1 MFTSS
6 YDNYIYN
13 HNDPVFHYHI
23 ERGLSEPYP
32 KDFSIVKKYQ
42 SMFPHKNRDYVDV
55 GGHIGTTVIPFLK
68 IFRSCVAFEP
78 TQENYNFLVEN
89 VKANHL
95 ESRCILRKLG
105 CSDKVRSGNTRMH
118 SGGNSGCF
126 YFEESSNNQNEHY
139 VETVCMDDDPDI
151 QMLDI
156 DFIKIDTEGHELF
169 VLRGAE
175 QTLLRCKP
183 LIQFETN
190 GMSDSLFGISKQ
202 EIFNYLYSLGAREF
216 DTSDG
221 ANTYF
226 YFPNISL
233 TIQPRTVFSFWT
245 GTNPI
250 TDIRRRALATIPNVK
265 LITPENLNDFILQ
278 SEPLHPAFQY
288 LSETHKAD
296 YLRTYFMNFYGGGY
310 ADIKIQKGSWDLCF
324 SKMSS
329 GRFYACGYKEAK
341 PNDVAHPDYVQHWDK
356 LIGNC
361 SYIVNPYTDFTKEW
375 YGQMIQFLD
384 SIYPILS
391 VKGAQ
396 HPQDCAEL
404 GNGYPIEWNQ
414 MLGRIFHPLVYK
426 YHSHILQDLTA
437 PEFNNYR

>member
-6 YDNYIYN
+6 YDNFTYI
-13 HNDPVFHYHI
+13 HNDQVFHHHI

-32 KDFSIVKKYQ
+32 KDLDIVKKYQ
-42 SMFPHKNRDYVDV
+42 RMFPHKNRDYVDV
-55 GGHIGTTVIPFLK
+55 GGHIGTTVMPFLRL
-68 IFRSCVAFEP
+68 FRNCVAFEP
-78 TQENYNFLVEN
+78 TQENYNFLVKN
-89 VKANHL
+89 VKANNM
-95 ESRCILRKLG
+95 ESRCILKNVG
-105 CSDKVRSGNTRMH
+105 CSDKVRIGNTRMH
-118 SGGNSGCF
+118 NGANSGCF
-126 YFEESSNNQNEHY
+126 YFEESTASQSEH
-139 VETVCMDDDPDI
+139 TVQTIRMDDDPDI

-190 GMSDSLFGISKQ
+190 GMSDRLFGISKQ

-226 YFPNISL
+226 YFPNVSL
-233 TIQPRTVFSFWT
+233 CIQPRTIFSFWT

-250 TDIRRRALATIPNVK
+250 TENRRRALTTIPNVT

-288 LSETHKAD
+288 LSETHKSD
-296 YLRTYFMNFYGGGY
+296 YLRTYFMHFYGGGY
-310 ADIKIQKGSWDLCF
+310 ADIKTQRGSWDLCF
-324 SKMSS
+324 TKMAS
-329 GRFYACGYKEAK
+329 GRFYACGYKERK
-341 PNDVAHPDYVQHWDK
+341 PGDIAHPEYMQYWDK

-361 SYIVNPYTDFTKEW
+361 SYIVRPYSDFTKEW
-375 YGQMIQFLD
+375 YNTMITFLD
-384 SIYPILS
+384 SVYPTLS
-391 VKGAQ
+391 ANPAR
-396 HPQDCAEL
+396 HSRDRAEL
-404 GNGYPIEWNQ
+404 RTGYPIGWNQ
-414 MLGRIFHPLVYK
+414 MLGRIFHPLTYK
-426 YHSHILQDLTA
+426 YRDNILQELPVPD
-437 PEFNNYR
+437 FNNYR